1 MRHRVVMVL
10 SLLLW
15 FVGSGMASAE
25 TPPAKVV
32 QQFIEAHLQG
42 RFATAHGFAI
52 EGVNV
57 RDSLFSN
64 WLFGSSDIG
73 VEAPTADVFLSRKF
87 AQAFQYNILGTNRTG
102 ENQVQVTVMRTTPNL
117 THMYTW
123 ALVPK
128 RGATPYE
135 LIGAIDAYLTKV
147 NFPVE
152 ESRMEFTLI
161 REAGEW
167 YISAVH
173 DEKFVKLQQL
183 GLAQQPLSTA
193 VPSASALPPAS
204 PPGVPSTT
212 SPQAAAPS
220 GNVGR
225 QIADAQFNATLQSF
239 NRNFQSGAAQ
249 SAPQAQEQE
258 DDGPSFLGKVASLF
272 GLGKKGNT
280 LAKVEDQGLKQT
292 FRDIR
297 NAMQRYAVAN
307 DGRVPDQTQIYDW
320 QSLRHL
326 VERYSKTSLPATED
340 EAGFQFVQYRVAPGR
355 DDYTLLL
362 ELHEPQ
368 DGTKRVEVTQY
379 GVDRAK

>member
-1 MRHRVVMVL
+1 MRLRALMLL
-10 SLLLW
+10 SLLLC
-15 FVGSGMASAE
+15 FLLHGGAAAE

-32 QQFIEAHLQG
+32 QQFIDAHLQG

-73 VEAPTADVFLSRKF
+73 LEAPTADVFLSRKF
-87 AQAFQYNILGTNRTG
+87 VQAFQYNILGTTRTG

-128 RGATPYE
+128 RGATPYV

-147 NFPVE
+147 NFPIE
-152 ESRMEFTLI
+152 DSRMEFTLI

-173 DEKFVKLQQL
+173 DEKFAKLQQL
-183 GLAQQPLSTA
+183 GLAQQPLSAA
-193 VPSASALPPAS
+193 VPSASALPPPS
-204 PPGVPSTT
+204 SPGVPSAA
-212 SPQAAAPS
+212 SPQEAAPS
-220 GNVGR
+220 GNIGR

-249 SAPQAQEQE
+249 SAPPAQEQE
-258 DDGPSFLGKVASLF
+258 KGQSFLGKVASLF
-272 GLGKKGNT
+272 GLGGKEDT
-280 LAKVEDQGLKQT
+280 LAKVSDPKLKQT
-292 FRDIR
+292 FWNIR
-297 NAMQRYAVAN
+297 NALARYAVDHN
-307 DGRVPDQTQIYDW
+307 GSVPDQTQIYDW
-320 QSLRHL
+320 QSLRSV
-326 VERYSKTSLPATED
+326 VERYGKKPLPATED
-340 EAGFQFVQYRVAPGR
+340 EAGFQFVRYRVALGH
-355 DDYTLLL
+355 DDYNLLL
-362 ELHEPQ
+362 ELHESQ
-368 DGTKRVEVTQY
+368 DGTKRVEVTPY
-379 GVDRAK
+379 GVDRAG